1 MGRRK
6 IDILIYLNMKNK
18 LWSILSAGLFGI
30 YLFLIINLGFD
41 DKKTTIVGIIFFIS
55 VVVLNFKKITTK
67 NKI

>member
-1 MGRRK
+1 
-6 IDILIYLNMKNK
+6 MKNK